1 MRVRVHPFSRR
12 REGNLLGLLDII
24 ALCSSPCFSCFLCRL
39 PLSWFAPYLDL
50 NLVGSCCNVLSKQLL
65 TSEKVYLVL
74 ESRREEKEGE
84 GGKKNKT
91 IIYADPYLTLIRV
104 AYYRLQFLHPVKQIT
119 YVLLARE

>member
-1 MRVRVHPFSRR
+1 M
-12 REGNLLGLLDII
+12 
-24 ALCSSPCFSCFLCRL
+24 SCT
-39 PLSWFAPYLDL
+39 
-50 NLVGSCCNVLSKQLL
+50 KQLL
-65 TSEKVYLVL
+65 TSEKVYSVL